1 MKTTPPRGPQLVAGV
16 VTALAG
22 TALAIASVFGQAITP
37 DYAFEWA
44 GIAAIAALTAILAL
58 IWSVAVAGLWAYETV
73 HGPQTPHRPRP
84 GTGNR
89 APSWTAQQLDG
100 IAQWPD
106 IAEVHKDADDWKQAE
121 RQEPGRHAAG
131 KARTVAAA

>member
-1 MKTTPPRGPQLVAGV
+1 MKTTPSRGPQLVAGV

-22 TALAIASVFGQAITP
+22 IALAIASVFGQAITP
-37 DYAFEWA
+37 DFGFEWA

-73 HGPQTPHRPRP
+73 RGPQTPHRPRP
-84 GTGNR
+84 GTGHR
-89 APSWTAQQLDG
+89 APSWTAQQMDG

-106 IAEVHKDADDWKQAE
+106 IAHANKAANKWAQPE
-121 RQEPGRHAAG
+121 RQEPGRHAA
-131 KARTVAAA
+131 ARSRTAVAA